1 MRWNTRRRFVIAQL
15 ISWPLGLIYLDWC
28 LYNGL
33 NIVHVYRGGT
43 GNCDNSWRSSLNSCR
58 AFSPMLA
65 WIEIAAFT
73 VALIGIAVLLARWV
87 FAPLRAMTDIVAHLG
102 PTSLGV
108 RMNATGPRDETRRLA
123 EAIDAMLDRVA
134 EGYDAQRRFAA
145 NASHELRTPLA
156 TQRALIEVSLR
167 SALTPE
173 QLELLSR
180 QLLATNERNEALIE
194 GLLVLA
200 ETERGLLTSAPQRL
214 DVILAE
220 TIETWRPA
228 AAERG
233 VRIEGDLAPQ
243 NVVGELPLLER
254 LATNLV
260 QNAVKYNVDDGWV
273 QVRVSS
279 PAILLVANSGPLI
292 APGQVNTL
300 FEPFRRASGDR
311 LDHGGGV
318 GLGLTIARSIVAAH
332 HGSIAATANPDGGL
346 AIEVRLPPAA

>member
-1 MRWNTRRRFVIAQL
+1 
-15 ISWPLGLIYLDWC
+15 
-28 LYNGL
+28 
-33 NIVHVYRGGT
+33 
-43 GNCDNSWRSSLNSCR
+43 
-58 AFSPMLA
+58 
-65 WIEIAAFT
+65 
-73 VALIGIAVLLARWV
+73 
-87 FAPLRAMTDIVAHLG
+87 
-102 PTSLGV
+102 
-108 RMNATGPRDETRRLA
+108 
-123 EAIDAMLDRVA
+123 MLDRVA

-279 PAILLVANSGPLI
+279 PAILRGGQQRTTYRAPAGHHAVRTVPAGKRRSPRSRRRRRPRPDHRPLDRRGP
-292 APGQVNTL
+292 
-300 FEPFRRASGDR
+300 SR
-311 LDHGGGV
+311 LDCRHGEPGRR
-318 GLGLTIARSIVAAH
+318 LGHR
-332 HGSIAATANPDGGL
+332 G
-346 AIEVRLPPAA
+346 PPAACCVSGVRAASIMPRLPCLTLM